1 MNAVRRLKLVVAYDG
16 GPFAGWQSQKGG
28 NTVQDLLEAAFADV
42 GGQTVRVHGAGR
54 TDAGVHAL
62 AQCAHADVES
72 RLAAET
78 WTAALNAS
86 LPPAIRVVRSGYVG
100 GEFHARFSARGKL
113 YRYRI
118 WNDRY
123 LSPFEQGRAWHVAL
137 PLDVDVLKRE
147 AAEFVGRH
155 DFAGFAANRGK
166 SRRADSS
173 ADEAE
178 QSTMRTIQSVRVR
191 RTGKSITLEIRG
203 DGFLY
208 KMVRL
213 MVGALVR
220 VASGRSPRGEIATR
234 LADPTLKSE
243 GARNVAPA
251 CGLYLVRVL
260 Y

>member
-1 MNAVRRLKLVVAYDG
+1 MNAPARLKLVVAYDG
-16 GPFAGWQSQKGG
+16 GPFAGWQSQAGG
-28 NTVQDLLEAAFADV
+28 NTIQDLLEAAFAQV
-42 GGQTVRVHGAGR
+42 CGEAVRVHGAGR

-62 AQCAHADVES
+62 AQCAHADVPARSWVPEKW
-72 RLAAET
+72 L
-78 WTAALNAS
+78 AALNAS
-86 LPPAIRVVRSGYVG
+86 LPPEIRVLRASYVISD
-100 GEFHARFSARGKL
+100 FHARFSARGKL

-123 LSPFEQGRAWHVAL
+123 LLPFEQGRAWHV
-137 PLDVDVLKRE
+137 PSDLDTAMLERE
-147 AAEFVGRH
+147 AAQFIGTH

-166 SRRADSS
+166 REED
-173 ADEAE
+173 
-178 QSTMRTIQSVRVR
+178 TVRTIHSARVR
-191 RTGKSITLEIRG
+191 QSGKCVTLEFAG

-220 VASGRSPRGEIATR
+220 CAIGRAERGEIAQR
-234 LADPTLKSE
+234 LRNPEATSAT
-243 GARNVAPA
+243 ARNVAPA